1 MHACL
6 GLVSRDFYRF
16 KENIFSSLS
25 LLFLMY
31 LHDIITLLVTAYHVL
46 FWIFCFVFLN
56 VSTNKLVCK
65 LTNIYVFKSMWVLV
79 LGPL

>member
-25 LLFLMY
+25 LLFLMH

-46 FWIFCFVFLN
+46 FWIFCFVFLY
-56 VSTNKLVCK
+56 VPTNKLVFRLK
-65 LTNIYVFKSMWVLV
+65 NIYVFKCMWVLV
-79 LGPL
+79 VGP